1 VRVVLDTNVY
11 IGFLLSQSDANVAN
25 RIIGPAVSGAFTLLA
40 TDQLL
45 QEVAS
50 RVTQK
55 PYLARRIDPRDLA
68 RFLTLL
74 AEIAEMGDLPGPTH
88 PSVVRDPD
96 DDYLVALAVAGNADM
111 LVTGDHD
118 LLAIADLTPFRIL
131 PLRAFADLLDA
142 QEARPPLP
150 QDKPEP

>member
-1 VRVVLDTNVY
+1 MRVVLDTNVL
-11 IGFLLSQSDANVAN
+11 ISHLLPASGTSLAD
-25 RIIGPAVSGAFTLLA
+25 RIIDAAVSGGFTLLV

-50 RVTQK
+50 RVTRK
-55 PYLARRIDPRDLA
+55 PYLARRIQPHELA
-68 RFLTLL
+68 RFMTLL
-74 AEIAEMGDLPGPTH
+74 TEIAELVHLPNTPH

-96 DDYLVALAVAGNADM
+96 DDYLIALAVAGNADI

-131 PLRAFADLLDA
+131 TLRAFADLLN
-142 QEARPPLP
+142 R
-150 QDKPEP
+150 